1 MNKNRKIINLI
12 LNKVLKEL
20 SDIEIDINKNIK
32 LNNNKN
38 IDSLVLVTF
47 FSEIDKKFK
56 SKKKILNYYEK
67 FKDTNQLT
75 KHLDKK

>member
-56 SKKKILNYYEK
+56 SKKKS
-67 FKDTNQLT
+67 
-75 KHLDKK
+75 